1 MTGRSQRWDMFN
13 VIKRATRSGVLGAG
27 LLALL
32 AAPTTASGAEVSV
45 GRESLDGVG
54 SRCS

>member
-1 MTGRSQRWDMFN
+1 MFN

-27 LLALL
+27 MLALL

-45 GRESLDGVG
+45 GATNGLMAEGA
-54 SRCS
+54 